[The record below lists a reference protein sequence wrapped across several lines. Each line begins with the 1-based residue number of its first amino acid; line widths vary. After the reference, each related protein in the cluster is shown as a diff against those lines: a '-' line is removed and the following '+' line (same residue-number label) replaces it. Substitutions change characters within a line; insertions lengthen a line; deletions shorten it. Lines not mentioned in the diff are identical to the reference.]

1 MSDFRLG
8 NMATDLAEYTLD
20 MCNKNEDGTLQIQK
34 E

>member
-20 MCNKNEDGTLQIQK
+20 MCNKNEVEIYVKDN
-34 E
+34 